1 MAGFVGT
8 RGGKTKF
15 QWSKGQLERMI
26 GKGAAVA
33 LQRAGLLV
41 RKQTQ
46 RGMVSGGTRT
56 GRQPLK
62 RPQFWKVGERDG
74 FNMVAIV
81 RQVPRPDKVSSWAP
95 QAFLR
100 NDIEADFDSRS
111 LSVVIGPSKEPWL
124 NQLHEFGG
132 TVPLYFRSIRP
143 YPIGG
148 WISGDL
154 RIPKKFERSKQ
165 GRDRRGRF
173 TRKQT
178 GAYVGYLQNES
189 RGGAVSLGARQ
200 VRPRRYMEIGLL
212 ASMKKIPPQF
222 RDTISRGSL

>member
-26 GKGAAVA
+26 GKGAAIA
-33 LQRAGLLV
+33 LQRAGLEV

-46 RGMVSGGTRT
+46 RGMVGGGSRT

-62 RPQFWKVGERDG
+62 RPKFWKVGERGG

-100 NDIEADFDSRS
+100 NDIEADFDRRS

-132 TVPLYFRSIRP
+132 SVPLYFVGSRTPVTSVR
-143 YPIGG
+143 G
-148 WISGDL
+148 L
-154 RIPKKFERSKQ
+154 TIPTSVMRTGSSP
-165 GRDRRGRF
+165 RRGKGSRLI
-173 TRKQT
+173 RNQ
-178 GAYVGYLQNES
+178 GAYIGYMTNEPRS
-189 RGGAVSLGARQ
+189 GAISLGARR
-200 VRPRRYMEIGLL
+200 VRGRSYMEFGLQ
-212 ASMKKIPPQF
+212 ASMSKIPPQF
-222 RDTISRGSL
+222 RNTISRGSL